1 MGAENKFKPSKQK
14 LQQRIW
20 FWPAVYSAL
29 AILLIFAVVG
39 YNYLSQPDNSAKQ
52 DEQEAKNNEG
62 GGTTVPVNAQG
73 ETMKYPLKE
82 ELVKNAQVL
91 QEFYDVNA
99 APEIQQNAL
108 LVFNQTYSTSQGIS
122 ISVKGEPFEVLAAM
136 SGEVQSVKMDPFT
149 GNKITLVHANGYT
162 TIYNSVGEILVQE
175 GDHVT
180 QGEPLGKTIEN
191 ESNPYAGV
199 HLHFQVKKDD
209 VFINPK
215 TLLAF

>member
-1 MGAENKFKPSKQK
+1 MGVENKFKPSKQK

-39 YNYLSQPDNSAKQ
+39 YNYLSQPDNSAKSVN
-52 DEQEAKNNEG
+52 QEAKNTEG
-62 GGTTVPVNAQG
+62 GGTTVPVNVQG

-82 ELVKNAQVL
+82 ELVDNAQVL

-108 LVFNQTYSTSQGIS
+108 LVFNQTFTSSQGIS

-136 SGEVQSVKMDPFT
+136 SGEVKSVKMDPFT
-149 GNKITLVHANGYT
+149 GNKVTLVHANGYT
-162 TIYNSVGEILVQE
+162 TIYNSVGDILVKE

-180 QGEPLGKTIEN
+180 QGEPIGTSILN
-191 ESNPYAGV
+191 ESNPHAGI

-209 VFINPK
+209 EFINPK

>member
-1 MGAENKFKPSKQK
+1 MGVENKFKPSKQK

-39 YNYLSQPDNSAKQ
+39 YTFLSQPNDSAKPA
-52 DEQEAKNNEG
+52 DQEANSEG
-62 GGTTVPVNAQG
+62 GGTTIPVNVQG

-82 ELVKNAQVL
+82 ELITEAQIL

-149 GNKITLVHANGYT
+149 GNKVTLVHANGYT

-175 GDHVT
+175 GDHVK
-180 QGEPLGKTIEN
+180 QGEPIGTTIEN